1 MFKNFKILGY
11 LLDNQTLLYF
21 KQRETRNF
29 YLKFEKNN
37 ENLKKTWKKIM
48 ESPLNIEYFLQEG
61 YQN

>member
-1 MFKNFKILGY
+1 MGY

-37 ENLKKTWKKIM
+37 ENLKKNLEKNNG
-48 ESPLNIEYFLQEG
+48 EPVEY
-61 YQN
+61 